1 MREIDAGD
9 QADLRLQMAGLPH
22 GADHVVV
29 RGDVATERF
38 SVLSYRDGL
47 LLAIESVGSSA
58 DYLAVKRALEKG
70 MTIDADAA
78 ADSTVPLK
86 RLISRPVDP
95 GSS

>member
-1 MREIDAGD
+1 
-9 QADLRLQMAGLPH
+9 MAGLPH

-95 GSS
+95 RSS